1 VKWCNR
7 CDLILGG
14 ICLDSESYA
23 LLSYWLA
30 DDDIGKEVNPVI
42 VPEKTANRGSYGWT
56 PMVQKYP
63 CLVVLVR

>member
-1 VKWCNR
+1 MKWCNR

-30 DDDIGKEVNPVI
+30 DDDIGGEVNLVI
-42 VPEKTANRGSYGWT
+42 VPGKRQLK
-56 PMVQKYP
+56 PIMVAT
-63 CLVVLVR
+63 VE